1 MKKVHWVHKGAAQG
15 KAFRMHPLKLIG
27 IIFSGIGLL
36 FAVLGGVFLLCS
48 TELLPQVFTAAAW
61 GNDTPDELALPI
73 CSVVFTAMGL
83 IFLLIGLIMLLVL
96 RRQRLLREEL
106 ERYGTRVSGT
116 VTDIVVDRSY
126 QINGRHPLRLMVRAE
141 HPFTHEEQALRSG
154 PVWETALTPGDAIE
168 VLFDPQDAKKHV
180 ILTEQ
185 P

>member
-27 IIFSGIGLL
+27 MIFSGIGLL

-48 TELLPQVFTAAAW
+48 TELLPQVFTTAAW

-73 CSVVFTAMGL
+73 CGVVFTAMGL
-83 IFLLIGLIMLLVL
+83 IFLLIGLIMLLAL

-116 VTDIVVDRSY
+116 VTGIVTDRSY
-126 QINGRHPLRLMVRAE
+126 QVNGRHPLRLMVRAE
-141 HPFTHEEQALRSG
+141 HPFTHEEQTLRSG
-154 PVWETALTPGDAIE
+154 PVWETSLTPGDAIE